1 MPLEAETYQPEFS
14 RLIAIEGITPDK
26 TRTEKIDATEEECA
40 ALAAR
45 FGLHR
50 LSNLA
55 GTVNIRRI
63 SGSDVVRIDGQFS
76 AEVVQA
82 CVVSLQDVPARVEG
96 TFDTYFTQNGGETRS
111 EIEFSLD
118 DDLEAAEIVVNGMID
133 MGEVVAQYLSLELEP
148 YPRAPGVSLAAQMR
162 ETGVAGKAN
171 PFQVLAGLK
180 TSEEK
185 EKS

>member
-1 MPLEAETYQPEFS
+1 MPVEAQTYTPEFS

-45 FGLHR
+45 FGLRR
-50 LSNLA
+50 LSNLV

-63 SGSDVVRIDGQFS
+63 SGSDTVKIDGKFS

-82 CVVSLQDVPARVEG
+82 CVVSLQDVPALVEG
-96 TFDTYFTQNGGETRS
+96 TFDTYFTQSGGETRN

-118 DDLEAAEIVVNGMID
+118 DDLEAAEIVSNGMID

-148 YPRAPGVSLAAQMR
+148 YPRAPGVSLAAQLR
-162 ETGVAGKAN
+162 ENGASGKVS
-171 PFQVLAGLK
+171 PFRVLAGLK
-180 TSEEK
+180 RSEEK
-185 EKS
+185 E